1 MYLFLIG
8 LEFSLLFPC
17 VFVLFCFLIEFSF
30 PLYFLSSGI
39 WRVHIPLL
47 ASLTSKVQRKPG
59 GGGKTEEVGAL
70 SWQSSGREA
79 ELSSASRVAARERR
93 LLWLA
98 RLLRCAAPGSGPTA
112 SPRSPGTGR
121 PGELKAHGASCA
133 ASPSQL
139 SSLRPLRSR
148 QPLRTLHSQ
157 GVCSPGQVEGAG
169 SPTRLQLRLST
180 SEPRWLPDARPES
193 AARCPILSGLKQS
206 RNPALRAINPQP
218 QLLSNPSSET
228 SSGRVGPDRAGNLPP
243 LPY

>member
-30 PLYFLSSGI
+30 PLCFLSSGI
-39 WRVHIPLL
+39 WRVHIPPL

-70 SWQSSGREA
+70 SWRRSGREA

-98 RLLRCAAPGSGPTA
+98 RLLRCARLGPTA

-121 PGELKAHGASCA
+121 PGELRAHGAPCA

-139 SSLRPLRSR
+139 SSLRPPRSR

-157 GVCSPGQVEGAG
+157 GVCSPGQEVGAG

-180 SEPRWLPDARPES
+180 SEPRWLPDARPEC

-218 QLLSNPSSET
+218 QLRSNPSSET